1 VRYLLLSDIHAN
13 WDALEACL
21 ADASGAWDTAVCCGD
36 LVGYGPDPDRV
47 VTWARPF
54 FHAVIRG
61 NHDRACSGTEDLEW
75 FNPTARAGT
84 LWTTE
89 HLSAENLTWLRELPR
104 GPLPVNG
111 FDLTHGSPLDED
123 EYITSRADAENIYDY
138 LDSALTFFG
147 HTHLQGGFLWANGH
161 QEAIQRPGPRQHQVH
176 LRLDRDGVY
185 LLNPGSVGQPRDGD
199 PRAAYALYDTESR
212 EVTFRRVQYDAFK
225 VRQRIEAA
233 GLPAI
238 LGDRLLLGR

>member
-1 VRYLLLSDIHAN
+1 M
-13 WDALEACL
+13 EACV
-21 ADASGAWDTAVCCGD
+21 ASVSDHDMIVNLGD
-36 LVGYGPDPDRV
+36 IVGYGASPNEVSDRSRELCDIFV
-47 VTWARPF
+47 
-54 FHAVIRG
+54 RG
-61 NHDRACSGTEDLEW
+61 NHDKACTGLAGIDDFNPIAGMAALWTQQTLTPENLEW
-75 FNPTARAGT
+75 LRALPQGPIE
-84 LWTTE
+84 LDHIWPQE
-89 HLSAENLTWLRELPR
+89 SENSNHAK
-104 GPLPVNG
+104 VQCV
-111 FDLTHGSPLDED
+111 HGSPLDED